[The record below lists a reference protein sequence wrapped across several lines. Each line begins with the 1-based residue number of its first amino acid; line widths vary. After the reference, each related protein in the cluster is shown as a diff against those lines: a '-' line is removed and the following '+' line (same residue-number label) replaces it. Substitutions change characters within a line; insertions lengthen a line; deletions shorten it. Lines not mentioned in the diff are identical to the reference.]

1 MILQRLKR
9 LFLKPISG
17 IPLTIS
23 LVFFSPI
30 LIASLFDLTFL
41 NYFLSLLG
49 CLVFLETAFNFY
61 HRLVRGHAY
70 KIPKKNTF

>member
-41 NYFLSLLG
+41 NYFLSLCKG
-49 CLVFLETAFNFY
+49 YLVNSDGGESAYFL
-61 HRLVRGHAY
+61 
-70 KIPKKNTF
+70 